1 MNYIE
6 LINRFWELDEIWQ
19 FSCCETRLYFYL
31 LKVANRL
38 GWENNWTHSDDK
50 TAANVGVS
58 NNSMKNARNRLI
70 QAGLIA
76 IKAGGKGF
84 RDKTRYQILIPNEQP
99 KIQPNTTPNYEGKE
113 QRVNKQKTKQKTI
126 TPVITPLTGEETFAP
141 NEISEKKFVDEV
153 VKFFNDTCKGM
164 NPVKAITEKRRESIM
179 ARFRE
184 HGRENVFEMIRKA
197 GASKFLTGQSKSGF
211 TANFDWIFRPT
222 NFVKTLE
229 GNYDDREK
237 AQNGNDS
244 IEQGKRNLY
253 DRIKQAAANGTG
265 VPGC

>member
-6 LINRFWELDEIWQ
+6 LINKFWELDEIWQ

-31 LKVANRL
+31 LKIANRL
-38 GWENNWTHSDDK
+38 SWENDWTHSDDR

-76 IKAGGKGF
+76 IKAGGKGY
-84 RDKTRYQILIPNEQP
+84 RDKTRYQILKPNELPKMQP
-99 KIQPNTTPNYEGKE
+99 IATPIQEGRH
-113 QRVNKQKTKQKTI
+113 QRVNKQKTKQKII
-126 TPVITPLTGEETFAP
+126 TPVTPPTGEETFAQG
-141 NEISEKKFVDEV
+141 EISEKDFIDEV
-153 VKFFNDTCKGM
+153 VKLFNETCPGM
-164 NPVKAITEKRRESIM
+164 NPVKVITEKRRESIM

-211 TANFDWIFRPT
+211 MANFDWIFRPT

-253 DRIKQAAANGTG
+253 DRIKQAAANSAG